1 MEDQREDSL
10 VVVVPN
16 ETDDTN
22 WHFAGTTVHPFVR
35 DTNHRM
41 QLEIENRF
49 VVLMVNPFSPSK
61 KAEKK
66 DDDENDDTDDVQ
78 HHHTTIFML
87 RRDVLPHGRAF
98 VARGHRGRCVQ
109 RQQFR
114 EREQR

>member
-1 MEDQREDSL
+1 MNKMEDQREDS
-10 VVVVPN
+10 VVVVPKD
-16 ETDDTN
+16 DDTN

-66 DDDENDDTDDVQ
+66 NDDENDDTDDVQ
-78 HHHTTIFML
+78 HHE
-87 RRDVLPHGRAF
+87 
-98 VARGHRGRCVQ
+98 
-109 RQQFR
+109 QQFLCFASKFP
-114 EREQR
+114 